1 MTLLLT
7 VALSFVVIS
16 AVIAAMSIG
25 VMAGRRPIRGSC
37 GGLNGTGCA
46 LCSGRCRKRESGNE
60 GGSN

>member
-7 VALSFVVIS
+7 VAFSFLIIG

-37 GGLNGTGCA
+37 GGLNGAGCA
-46 LCSGRCRKRESGNE
+46 LCSGHCRKRD
-60 GGSN
+60 GGKDDGGC